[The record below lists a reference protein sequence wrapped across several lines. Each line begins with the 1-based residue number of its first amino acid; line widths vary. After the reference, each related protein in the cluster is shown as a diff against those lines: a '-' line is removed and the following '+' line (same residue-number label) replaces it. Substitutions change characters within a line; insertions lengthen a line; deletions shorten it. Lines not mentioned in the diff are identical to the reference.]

1 MYKNNSLRIDDLSEI
16 DNIKFLRKLQENVT
30 KLDKLEQ
37 YEIFKIIK
45 TYNNKLTE
53 NKNGIFI
60 NLSSLER
67 DCVIKINNFITYS
80 LDNRKRLD
88 NMEVLSQNI
97 LKNSILNN
105 EYKSYDVSK
114 SQNKNEESLN
124 LKSRNDKNKDT
135 QNKDISMNKH
145 NMDQSQFML
154 NIEITDENINLE
166 REYSLYEQNLEN
178 DNETEND
185 NGNVN
190 IRGIIN
196 HYKES
201 IDKEDKLDN
210 KEELITN
217 KKNKFTGKRGRIFK
231 KCKENSKNINLN
243 SIVSYNNYSESQI
256 HDEEDEEYPNRIN
269 ELTEDTLE

>member
-1 MYKNNSLRIDDLSEI
+1 MYKSNSIRIDELSEI

-67 DCVIKINNFITYS
+67 DCIIKINNFITYS

-114 SQNKNEESLN
+114 SQNKNENSLN

-135 QNKDISMNKH
+135 KNKDISMNKN
-145 NMDQSQFML
+145 NMVDHQLML
-154 NIEITDENINLE
+154 NLEITDDNINLE

-178 DNETEND
+178 DPDSD
-185 NGNVN
+185 NYNSDVN

-196 HYKES
+196 QYKENV
-201 IDKEDKLDN
+201 DKDDKPEN
-210 KEELITN
+210 KEEVIVS

-243 SIVSYNNYSESQI
+243 SIVSYNNYSESQVQ
-256 HDEEDEEYPNRIN
+256 EEDDEEYPNRIN